1 LSRNQPKRQQLQA
14 GVESVAQKPLEV
26 EAAINHRRMVAECR
40 KDTEQNRIREVARLE
55 FESTLLQRDEE
66 DMTILSKA
74 QLECEEKL
82 IIIQVPRDH
91 LPQQLCIFLPIY
103 VSLLPSYFVTE
114 FDCSISFRGGPCH
127 VAPSGCF
134 AHSALGC
141 HYLPCVTYLWRLQ
154 SGSVPA
160 SSPIPIVG
168 GEEADWATQG
178 QAAAKEG

>member
-1 LSRNQPKRQQLQA
+1 M
-14 GVESVAQKPLEV
+14 EV

-91 LPQQLCIFLPIY
+91 LPQQLCIFYLFT
-103 VSLLPSYFVTE
+103 SLY
-114 FDCSISFRGGPCH
+114 
-127 VAPSGCF
+127 
-134 AHSALGC
+134 
-141 HYLPCVTYLWRLQ
+141 YLLTL
-154 SGSVPA
+154 
-160 SSPIPIVG
+160 
-168 GEEADWATQG
+168 
-178 QAAAKEG
+178 